1 MSKSSGKTIRV
12 GLIGAGERLR
22 GLITH
27 VRRRHPGASIRFA
40 GLCDPRE
47 GAAEALE
54 RVAGDSPRVHADYS
68 SLVSDPEIDWVW
80 VGSWNC
86 FHCEHAV
93 AAMRAGKHIFLEKP
107 LATNLEDC
115 LAIRKVQ
122 EETGRSV
129 FFGFCLRYAP
139 HYRRLHEIVS
149 SGELGS
155 IVSLEFNETLYFSH
169 GGYIAGNWRRNTA
182 HAGSHLLEKCCHDMD
197 VANWLIGSRARR
209 VASFGGR
216 NFFVHENKIRQ
227 GEIGKSPEGSTPYME
242 WPDPGRVNPFDG
254 EGDIVDNQVA
264 ILEYANGVR
273 ATFHTNLNAS
283 LNERRMYILGT
294 KGTLRSDAV
303 AGKIE
308 FMPIGYSGL
317 RREEFTGETQGHS
330 LADKGLVDELVPA
343 MMDGHL
349 PPTGIREGLEAAVT
363 CFGID
368 EALDTGSVVDL
379 TPLWKQI
386 DQSSI

>member
-1 MSKSSGKTIRV
+1 MSHSSEKTIRV

-22 GLITH
+22 GLIKH
-27 VRRRHPGASIRFA
+27 LRQRHPDAPVRFVA
-40 GLCDPRE
+40 VCDPH
-47 GAAEALE
+47 AEAAQGVA
-54 RVAGDSPRVHADYS
+54 RVAGDKPRVYQDYS
-68 SLVSDPEIDWVW
+68 SLVTDPEIDWVW
-80 VGSWNC
+80 IGSWNC
-86 FHCEHAV
+86 FHREHAI

-107 LATNLEDC
+107 LATNLADC
-115 LAIRKVQ
+115 LEIRKVQ
-122 EETGRSV
+122 EETGRKV

-139 HYRRLHEIVS
+139 HFRRLYEIVS
-149 SGELGS
+149 SGELGR
-155 IVSLEFNETLYFSH
+155 IVSFEFNETLFFSH

-197 VANWLIGSRARR
+197 IANWLIGSRVSK

-216 NFFVHENKIRQ
+216 NFFLPENKIRQ
-227 GEIGKSPEGSTPYME
+227 EEIGRSPDGAIPYME

-254 EGDIVDNQVA
+254 SGDIVDNQVA

-294 KGTLRSDAV
+294 KGTLRADAV

-317 RREEFTGETQGHS
+317 RREEFSGEMQGHS

-343 MMDGHL
+343 MIHGHL
-349 PPTGIREGLEAAVT
+349 PKTGIREGMEAAVT

-379 TPLWKQI
+379 TPLWKKV
-386 DQSSI
+386 DQS